1 MLNLNAVKKLLTK
14 VSKENSLLGCIKYE
28 KERLYFT
35 NKYSLIV
42 IYTKSDI
49 EKPLLYNVFD
59 GLFSVGNYY
68 NVDGIVYT
76 ISQDRGDEIK
86 EIKEVDNYYLINDV
100 LFDKKLVDVTFKTI
114 NISFNKINKDYLRV
128 NTSKKVLT
136 YNNESLI
143 LISILAQVGKRW
155 TK

>member
-49 EKPLLYNVFD
+49 EKSLLYNVFD
-59 GLFSVGNYY
+59 GLFTVGNYY

-100 LFDKKLVDVTFKTI
+100 IFDKKLVDVTFKTI

-143 LISILAQVGKRW
+143 LIAILAQVGKRR
-155 TK
+155 T